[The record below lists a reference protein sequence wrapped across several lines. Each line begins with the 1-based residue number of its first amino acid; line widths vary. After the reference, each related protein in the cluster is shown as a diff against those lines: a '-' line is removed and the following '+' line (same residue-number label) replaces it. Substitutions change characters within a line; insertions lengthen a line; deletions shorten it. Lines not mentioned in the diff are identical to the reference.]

1 MIIADQTNLDILDTI
16 SDLDADKIFTPPHV
30 ANLVLDLLP
39 EKIWSN
45 PNIKLLDPVS
55 KSGVFLREAT
65 KRFMVGL
72 KKEIPNE
79 TDRRNHILKNIIYGI
94 GTEYVCSLISRRTL
108 YYSKNANSAFSA
120 LKFKHPDG
128 NIYFK
133 REKHDIFL
141 GKCQIC
147 GGKEEL
153 EKNKAENFAY
163 PFIHNLE
170 IYKDM
175 NFDVVVGN
183 PPYQLDDG
191 GNERSATPIY
201 QHFVKQAFKLNPKYV
216 GMIIPSRWFAGG
228 KGLAS
233 FRKELIKDKR
243 IVKIVDYENAREIFP
258 TVGIDGGVC
267 YFLWDKNNKSTPIIV
282 NKSGDEEISKKRD
295 LDQYGE
301 IFIRWNNAL
310 SILDKVIKSNPSKK
324 FLSETVSSRKPFGLA
339 TNFDN
344 YSLKKF
350 DSKNTLRV
358 YGLAKSIKHVDK
370 KHITKNIEMIDKYKV
385 LVSYVKGVANYPD
398 NIILK
403 PFIAKPGEVCKEQYL
418 VLDWFNTKDEA
429 ERFIKYIETKIVRF
443 LVALRKISKHNTSEV
458 WSYVPYPDLDKNY
471 TDKNLY
477 KFYNL
482 SQKEI
487 DFIDS
492 KVTEL
497 ED

>member
-1 MIIADQTNLDILDTI
+1 M
-16 SDLDADKIFTPPHV
+16 
-30 ANLVLDLLP
+30 
-39 EKIWSN
+39 
-45 PNIKLLDPVS
+45 
-55 KSGVFLREAT
+55 
-65 KRFMVGL
+65 
-72 KKEIPNE
+72 
-79 TDRRNHILKNIIYGI
+79 
-94 GTEYVCSLISRRTL
+94 
-108 YYSKNANSAFSA
+108 
-120 LKFKHPDG
+120 
-128 NIYFK
+128 
-133 REKHDIFL
+133 
-141 GKCQIC
+141 
-147 GGKEEL
+147 
-153 EKNKAENFAY
+153 
-163 PFIHNLE
+163 
-170 IYKDM
+170 
-175 NFDVVVGN
+175 
-183 PPYQLDDG
+183 
-191 GNERSATPIY
+191 
-201 QHFVKQAFKLNPKYV
+201 
-216 GMIIPSRWFAGG
+216 
-228 KGLAS
+228 
-233 FRKELIKDKR
+233 
-243 IVKIVDYENAREIFP
+243 
-258 TVGIDGGVC
+258 
-267 YFLWDKNNKSTPIIV
+267 
-282 NKSGDEEISKKRD
+282 
-295 LDQYGE
+295 
-301 IFIRWNNAL
+301 
-310 SILDKVIKSNPSKK
+310 
-324 FLSETVSSRKPFGLA
+324 
-339 TNFDN
+339 
-344 YSLKKF
+344 KKF